1 MDQIHLYLN
10 GLMVFLYLILF
21 QKYFLICLLNFY
33 FHSFLYY
40 VKNPFKVLLYYLYNY
55 PHYIHH
61 SFRL

>member
-10 GLMVFLYLILF
+10 GLLVLVYLILF

-33 FHSFLYY
+33 FHLFLYY
-40 VKNPFKVLLYYLYNY
+40 VKNLFKVLLFYLYNY
-55 PHYIHH
+55 SHYIYH